1 MCLESLLSE
10 GCKAVWFQISKHLYT
25 GKNENEWFEKMVNHH
40 CLFYYL
46 TFFKKTGFQGLC

>member
-40 CLFYYL
+40 YLFYYL